1 MAARMMIHSPSSF
14 MSDAL
19 VRDARK
25 AAILRDAALP
35 DAPLAMPKQVIEA
48 PRAKAM
54 QATARGPRRL
64 ISLLTQGFGRTAR
77 GR

>member
-1 MAARMMIHSPSSF
+1 MAARMMIHNPSSF

-25 AAILRDAALP
+25 AAILRDAAMP
-35 DAPLAMPKQVIEA
+35 DAPLTMPVQVIEI
-48 PRAKAM
+48 
-54 QATARGPRRL
+54 QRGNLIPTDVSGLRRL
-64 ISLLTQGFGRTAR
+64 ITLLVQSFRRTAR